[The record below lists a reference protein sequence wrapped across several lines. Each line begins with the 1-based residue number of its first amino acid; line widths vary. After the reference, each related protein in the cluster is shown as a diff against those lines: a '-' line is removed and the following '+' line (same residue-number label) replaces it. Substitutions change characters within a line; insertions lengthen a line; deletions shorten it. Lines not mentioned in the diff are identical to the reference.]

1 MAEKEI
7 PDFEAFHEDENIPR
21 LARIGGNP
29 TETIDLSDLNLDD
42 AQTQDSFSVERV
54 DSTSIGKLLHAL
66 PLPILLIDSNMVVV
80 YANQAAATI
89 AHNTRQLTGAS
100 AESLFT
106 RPAFLQK
113 MKAMI
118 REVMLTR
125 KPRVIQGLIHLSQK
139 ALWGRLHFR
148 SFRIGPQRMVLF
160 LVEDLT
166 LEKRQLL
173 VKEQHEKSLRIAQ
186 EGLER
191 RVHERTKELSESNR
205 KLRREIAQRQ
215 RAEDKLTAMVATL
228 EETLNSTVVALAA
241 MAEKRDPYTAGH
253 QRRVAQ
259 LACTIAQE
267 LRLPEDQINGIAIAA
282 AIHDIGKIAI
292 PSELLSKPG
301 EINEYEYGIIK
312 AHPEVAYDILKEIQ
326 FPWPLADIVLQHHER
341 WDGNGYPKGLKGHE
355 ILLGARIISVADVV
369 EAMVSHRPYRVA
381 LGQEKAIEEL
391 KRQRGQA
398 YDGNVVNACISSL
411 RKGFTFD

>member
-1 MAEKEI
+1 
-7 PDFEAFHEDENIPR
+7 
-21 LARIGGNP
+21 
-29 TETIDLSDLNLDD
+29 
-42 AQTQDSFSVERV
+42 
-54 DSTSIGKLLHAL
+54 
-66 PLPILLIDSNMVVV
+66 
-80 YANQAAATI
+80 
-89 AHNTRQLTGAS
+89 
-100 AESLFT
+100 
-106 RPAFLQK
+106 
-113 MKAMI
+113 
-118 REVMLTR
+118 
-125 KPRVIQGLIHLSQK
+125 
-139 ALWGRLHFR
+139 
-148 SFRIGPQRMVLF
+148 
-160 LVEDLT
+160 
-166 LEKRQLL
+166 
-173 VKEQHEKSLRIAQ
+173 
-186 EGLER
+186 
-191 RVHERTKELSESNR
+191 
-205 KLRREIAQRQ
+205 
-215 RAEDKLTAMVATL
+215 
-228 EETLNSTVVALAA
+228 
-241 MAEKRDPYTAGH
+241 
-253 QRRVAQ
+253 